1 MRHMRHKQNI
11 SALLLGTLFV
21 VASVSG
27 CAGPAETSAISPS
40 ASQTPSQT
48 PIATKTAEQASIDFA
63 EIAKQSCFRAQKL
76 GVVEAGTYSGK
87 EIRTVMVPK
96 SEAYLDFN
104 AAYYQAPDSYEL
116 IWEITGLYSCGAYF
130 TFSMAE
136 EAGQPANI
144 QVSFDGTDSTYSTV
158 EDVGEAGISKI
169 KYSIVDGFISSVQS
183 SIDAN
188 KIETSVT
195 YGNLSASDIQ
205 IIKTAVDR
213 YNKTLD

>member
-1 MRHMRHKQNI
+1 MRNKRTF
-11 SALLLGTLFV
+11 SGLLLGTLLV
-21 VASVSG
+21 ISSVSG
-27 CAGPAETSAISPS
+27 CAVQTETAEISPS

-48 PIATKTAEQASIDFA
+48 PVETKTAEQASIDFA

-76 GVVEAGTYSGK
+76 GVVEAGTYAGI

-96 SEAYLDFN
+96 SEAYLDYS
-104 AAYYQAPDSYEL
+104 AAYFQAPDTYEL
-116 IWEITGLYSCGAYF
+116 IWEITGINSCAAYF

-158 EDVGEAGISKI
+158 EDFGEAGISKM
-169 KYSIVDGFISSVQS
+169 KYTLVDGFISSVQS
-183 SIDAN
+183 SIDDSKA
-188 KIETSVT
+188 ETSVT
-195 YGNLSASDIQ
+195 YGNLSTSDVQ